1 MKDSKSA
8 HSTPLKNSSLRCPNT
23 CSVAPLSR
31 QLPFLDMLCLAPC
44 LLSSPVHL
52 GCWYCQPMSL
62 WTIGEAPA
70 GILANRRLSTSS
82 CWAMSGLVDTDQETI
97 SFVQK
102 S

>member
-1 MKDSKSA
+1 
-8 HSTPLKNSSLRCPNT
+8 
-23 CSVAPLSR
+23 
-31 QLPFLDMLCLAPC
+31 
-44 LLSSPVHL
+44 
-52 GCWYCQPMSL
+52 MSL

>member
-1 MKDSKSA
+1 
-8 HSTPLKNSSLRCPNT
+8 
-23 CSVAPLSR
+23 
-31 QLPFLDMLCLAPC
+31 
-44 LLSSPVHL
+44 
-52 GCWYCQPMSL
+52 MSL

-70 GILANRRLSTSS
+70 GILANRRLSTSY